1 MILIGMA
8 IISLLIPMVLSQ
20 QELNIRQAQRTG
32 TFSPANQIVRAGELA
47 VTNVS
52 KRGSGY
58 DLRFTGQVTNNSQF
72 TSNAVKVVVL
82 YKMKDTEGNEVP
94 VGGEYTYI
102 MDSLASGQTAS
113 FELHP
118 LSGFTGYSSYE
129 VVAIQD

>member
-1 MILIGMA
+1 
-8 IISLLIPMVLSQ
+8 
-20 QELNIRQAQRTG
+20 
-32 TFSPANQIVRAGELA
+32 
-47 VTNVS
+47 
-52 KRGSGY
+52 
-58 DLRFTGQVTNNSQF
+58 
-72 TSNAVKVVVL
+72 
-82 YKMKDTEGNEVP
+82 MKDTEGNEVP